1 MSILSR
7 PTGGVQPKRTVGLS
21 PKAVLA
27 FLFPTVASVA
37 GVLSTYVGTGTVDTA
52 TLRVAGVGLIAAAV
66 AALGAAI
73 GQPGKVELPADAPK
87 PTT

>member
-1 MSILSR
+1 MKLR
-7 PTGGVQPKRTVGLS
+7 TAAPTGAVVQPKRTLGLS

-37 GVLSTYVGTGTVDTA
+37 GVLSTYVGTGHVDTA
-52 TLRVAGVGLIAAAV
+52 TLRLAGVGLIASAV

-73 GQPGKVELPADAPK
+73 GQPGKVELPDTLAAS
-87 PTT
+87 